1 MVEVE
6 IKVRNLKMAKR
17 LAKHIED
24 THPSTRGKVSVEN
37 ECSKKMLKRGVGL
50 AKGTNKF
57 VKKMLKN
64 TPDFNK
70 AAAKVTQL

>member
-1 MVEVE
+1 MAEIE
-6 IKVRNLKMAKR
+6 IKVRDVKRAKR

-37 ECSKKMLKRGVGL
+37 ECSKRMLKRGIGL
-50 AKGTNKF
+50 ARGTNRF

-64 TPDFNK
+64 SPNFNK
-70 AAAKVTQL
+70 EAARVTQI